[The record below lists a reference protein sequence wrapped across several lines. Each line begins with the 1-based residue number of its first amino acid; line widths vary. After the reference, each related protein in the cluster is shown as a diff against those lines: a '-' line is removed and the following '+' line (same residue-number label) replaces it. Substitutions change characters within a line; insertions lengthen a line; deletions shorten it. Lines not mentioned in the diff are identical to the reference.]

1 MPETGSWR
9 VRAKPR
15 IRLPKAPVQ
24 VDVAAVNHGGHQ
36 SIVAAAS
43 LPPPDLRCTALLSN
57 SGPELHSEEDPGKC
71 SSHLATSA
79 QSKTP
84 QFHNVE

>member
-1 MPETGSWR
+1 MGVKEQEAERGHPGAHEHLR
-9 VRAKPR
+9 VC
-15 IRLPKAPVQ
+15 
-24 VDVAAVNHGGHQ
+24 VAAVNHGGHQ

-71 SSHLATSA
+71 SSHLATSS